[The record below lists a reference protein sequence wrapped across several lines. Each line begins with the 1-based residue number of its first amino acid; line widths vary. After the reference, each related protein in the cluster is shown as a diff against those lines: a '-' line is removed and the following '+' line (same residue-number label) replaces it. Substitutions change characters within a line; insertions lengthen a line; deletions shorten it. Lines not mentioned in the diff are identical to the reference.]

1 MSHKNWSRRQVL
13 KGAGVAL
20 SVPWLETFAPR
31 TAKAQAAAMKKRY
44 ISLYFPNGCADFW
57 HPTGAGMG
65 DAWKLSPI
73 WEPLA
78 PLKDKVIA
86 TQNLTYQAALQK
98 PNPSH
103 GQLCASMWSC
113 VVADPNPA
121 NAKNGTTVDQMI
133 AAAIQPTAKTPL
145 GSLQVGLSTL
155 DSYADGRHGAH
166 SRSISWSSP
175 TQPLYKI
182 VSPQGVFDRLVGP
195 GAQPTG
201 MPMATDPLAER
212 RRALKKSALDYI
224 IESSTSL
231 QGRLGKSD
239 KARLDQFLTST
250 RNLETRVL
258 AMNMQMAGCNPGTR
272 PTQVYGVPSGSFT
285 NPADYNRGK
294 HADLMTDL
302 VVMGLQCDATRV
314 VSYMLDDARSDYA
327 YTFLQARN
335 FTDTGSTAAGGMVS
349 NGNIADGL
357 AGYHGLQ
364 HAGDK
369 NNGFATINY
378 WFAQK
383 AADLA
388 LKLKASM
395 EGTTNI
401 LDQSVITFGSGMH
414 GGNHEGNDI
423 PVVLIGSGGGVLKQ
437 NMFAAF
443 PQTELIGNVHLT
455 IMKNV
460 FGMTN
465 ATFPMSTGVISGIL
479 A

>member
-1 MSHKNWSRRQVL
+1 VL

-20 SVPWLETFAPR
+20 SVPWLETFAPS
-31 TAKAQAAAMKKRY
+31 TAKAQAAAAKKRF

-57 HPTGAGMG
+57 HPTGSGATWG
-65 DAWKLSPI
+65 LSPI
-73 WEPLA
+73 WEPLT

-86 TQNLTYQAALQK
+86 TQNLTYQGVLQK

-103 GQLCASMWSC
+103 SQLCASMWSC
-113 VVADPNPA
+113 VQADPNPA

-133 AAAIQPTAKTPL
+133 ATAIAPTAKTPL
-145 GSLQVGLSTL
+145 ASLQVGLSTL

-175 TQPLYKI
+175 TTPLYKI
-182 VSPQGVFDRLVGP
+182 VSPQGVFDRLVGMNP
-195 GAQPTG
+195 PPAGT
-201 MPMATDPLAER
+201 PMATDPLAER
-212 RRALKKSALDYI
+212 RRQLKKSALDYV
-224 IESSTSL
+224 IENTMSL
-231 QGRLGKSD
+231 QGRLSKSD
-239 KARLDQFLTST
+239 KTRLDQYLTST

-258 AMNMQMAGCNPGTR
+258 AAGMPMQAGCTPGTR
-272 PTQVYGVPSGSFT
+272 PTETFMVGNIPPT
-285 NPADYNRGK
+285 YNRDK

-335 FTDTGSTAAGGMVS
+335 FTATGSTAAGGMVS

-364 HAGDK
+364 HAGDT

-378 WFAQK
+378 WMTLK
-383 AADLA
+383 AAALA
-388 LKLKASM
+388 TKLKASM
-395 EGTTNI
+395 EGATNI
-401 LDQSVITFGSGMH
+401 LDQSVIVFGSGMH
-414 GGNHEGNDI
+414 GGNHEGIDI

-437 NMFAAF
+437 NVFANF
-443 PQTELIGNVHLT
+443 PATQLIGNVHLT
-455 IMKNV
+455 IMQKV

-465 ATFPMSTGVISGIL
+465 ATFPMSTGIIPEIL